1 MGPALALETFTP
13 YRLNRIAAAMSE
25 RLRGVYG
32 RQYDL
37 TVPEW
42 RILATLGQFG
52 EMTAKQIGAHSVMH
66 KTKVSRAVSA
76 LATRRWLTRRENAGD
91 RREEFLKLTEAGTSA
106 YAAILPAIARFE
118 ADLAVELGRG
128 EARAL
133 DRALSRLEA
142 VLAIAPKAAAERP
155 SRGARPS
162 RAARLPHRTKTR

>member
-1 MGPALALETFTP
+1 MSPALALETFTP

-91 RREEFLKLTEAGTSA
+91 RREEFLKLTPAGLAA
-106 YAAILPAIARFE
+106 YAAILPAISKFE
-118 ADLAVELGRG
+118 TELAAELGR
-128 EARAL
+128 EDARAL
-133 DRALSRLEA
+133 VRSLNRLEA
-142 VLAIAPKAAAERP
+142 VLEIAPKAGGKRP
-155 SRGARPS
+155 R
-162 RAARLPHRTKTR
+162 